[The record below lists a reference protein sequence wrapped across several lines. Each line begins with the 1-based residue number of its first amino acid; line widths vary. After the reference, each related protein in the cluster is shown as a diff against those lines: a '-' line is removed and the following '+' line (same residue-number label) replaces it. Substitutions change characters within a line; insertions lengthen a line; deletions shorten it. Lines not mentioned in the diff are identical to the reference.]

1 MVDTWRHFF
10 RTSEGRIGFS
20 ILIALLLGG
29 FCSQAFYPHD
39 PLAIAGPSFLRPFT
53 DPHFPLGT
61 DALGRDLAAQLVHGA
76 KATFLTALSV
86 MGVSLALGS
95 IVGAIAGY
103 FGGWI
108 DELLTLITNAAQTVS
123 PFLLALALVS
133 VAGPTAG
140 VIVAALSAGAW
151 AGPARVIRA
160 ETQSLKTRAFVDASR
175 LAGRSGFSIA
185 FLVVLPNALTP
196 LVPLSAIIVA
206 SALLAESALSYLG
219 LGDPNHASWG
229 AMAAAGRTVV
239 LQAPHI
245 IAAPSLAIIVTV
257 LGVNLLGEGFSKAL
271 HPDSQAN

>member
-108 DELLTLITNAAQTVS
+108 DELLTLITVERPPS
-123 PFLLALALVS
+123 
-133 VAGPTAG
+133 
-140 VIVAALSAGAW
+140 
-151 AGPARVIRA
+151 
-160 ETQSLKTRAFVDASR
+160 
-175 LAGRSGFSIA
+175 
-185 FLVVLPNALTP
+185 
-196 LVPLSAIIVA
+196 
-206 SALLAESALSYLG
+206 
-219 LGDPNHASWG
+219 
-229 AMAAAGRTVV
+229 AAAISSSAST
-239 LQAPHI
+239 
-245 IAAPSLAIIVTV
+245 
-257 LGVNLLGEGFSKAL
+257 
-271 HPDSQAN
+271 